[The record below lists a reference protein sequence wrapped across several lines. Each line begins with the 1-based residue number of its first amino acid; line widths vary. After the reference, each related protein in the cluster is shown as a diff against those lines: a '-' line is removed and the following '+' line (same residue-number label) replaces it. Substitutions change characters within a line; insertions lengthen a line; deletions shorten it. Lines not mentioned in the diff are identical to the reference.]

1 MHHHITHIFRNIY
14 LFQLCQ
20 AFTIGKWKSLRN
32 RNSNRCC
39 DLTANI
45 PFKLYCKSSLL
56 TLRASTHLDII
67 ESVRASISENEVTLL
82 ENIDEIFEWTTTSN
96 MTTIRHNLLQK
107 IEESYRSDLDFC
119 SDFASENDGRMSQ
132 TQKYIPHYEQIK
144 MPSPTTSC
152 HEQANYED
160 ENSFLAIRTIGEP
173 IFDESSIATIIN
185 AAEST
190 WFRQNDSNQEEA
202 TDSSKSRFTYQRT
215 GNYEAHTIELA
226 KSVDE
231 VIFTIMNDALCH
243 RIYPMVRDAFNE
255 VIPDINELE
264 FCVYDSLIIRYNST
278 EAMSEYSDINR
289 KMQFTGAGQPLHRD
303 LGLVSVN
310 IMLNSDHHFEGGGT
324 FFEDQMRQKMNEKGL
339 PGRIN
344 TIYPLKPSGVG
355 QALAHLSSK
364 RHAGAGTTSG
374 VRDIMVIFLSAKR
387 INESNDW
394 IGAPLVEKAARLKS
408 KAREYS
414 KDCKTEQESILYR
427 IVSQRLAIENAPNDG
442 EAWHYFG
449 MAIHDFIKTYNASSL
464 DRDTARILLQLCIS
478 CLKHAMKLT
487 PCDGRLSNN
496 LGLCSE
502 TLQLYAT
509 DNLSDEGADFVIH
522 NKETQEEILSY
533 YERSKLLHDISKT
546 FCDVFFDLDMTC
558 LNQGL
563 YLSKQD
569 RFKDAANVL
578 SCFDDENII
587 GVKGSNLEHMR
598 IQYDGGRLFQFCRS
612 RCR

>member
-1 MHHHITHIFRNIY
+1 MHLTTHFFC
-14 LFQLCQ
+14 LFQICE
-20 AFTIGKWKSLRN
+20 AFTIGRWKSFLPN
-32 RNSNRCC
+32 RNSNKFC
-39 DLTANI
+39 DLTTNI
-45 PFKLYCKSSLL
+45 PFKASCRSSPL
-56 TLRASTHLDII
+56 TSRASTPLVIN

-82 ENIDEIFEWTTTSN
+82 EQIDEIFELTTASN
-96 MTTIRHNLLQK
+96 MTTIRRNVLQK
-107 IEESYRSDLDFC
+107 IEECYRSDLDFC
-119 SDFASENDGRMSQ
+119 SDFASENDSRMSQ
-132 TQKYIPHYEQIK
+132 SQKYIPHYEQIN
-144 MPSPTTSC
+144 MPSSITSC
-152 HEQANYED
+152 HEQASNED
-160 ENSFLAIRTIGEP
+160 ENSFLAIRTMGEP
-173 IFDESSIATIIN
+173 IFDDACIATIIN
-185 AAEST
+185 AAESI

-202 TDSSKSRFTYQRT
+202 TDRSKSRFTYQRT
-215 GNYEAHTIELA
+215 GNYEAHAIELA

-231 VIFTIMNDALCH
+231 NIFTIMNDALCH

-255 VIPDINELE
+255 AIPDINELE

-278 EAMSEYSDINR
+278 EAMSEYSDINNR

-310 IMLNSDHHFEGGGT
+310 IMLNSDNQFEGGGT
-324 FFEDQMRQKMNEKGL
+324 FFEDQMRQKMNDKGL

-394 IGAPLVEKAARLKS
+394 IGAPLIEKAARLKS

-464 DRDTARILLQLCIS
+464 DRNTTRILLQLCIS
-478 CLKHAMKLT
+478 CLKYAIKLT

-502 TLQLYAT
+502 TLQLYKT
-509 DNLSDEGADFVIH
+509 DNVSYEVDDFVIH
-522 NKETQEEILSY
+522 NKETQGEILGY

-546 FCDVFFDLDMTC
+546 FCDVFFDIDMTC

-569 RFKDAANVL
+569 RFEDAANVL
-578 SCFDDENII
+578 SCFDDKNII
-587 GVKGSNLEHMR
+587 GVKGNNLEHMR